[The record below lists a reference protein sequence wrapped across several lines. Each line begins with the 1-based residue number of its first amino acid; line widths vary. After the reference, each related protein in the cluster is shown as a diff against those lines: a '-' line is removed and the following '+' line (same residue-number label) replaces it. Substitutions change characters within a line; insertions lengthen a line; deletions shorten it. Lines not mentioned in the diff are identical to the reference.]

1 MPNVLFIQ
9 HEEEDRPGLVGE
21 SFAKLGYNV
30 YLEALA
36 TLSQRTF
43 QF

>member
-30 YLEALA
+30 YLEALNVGYWC
-36 TLSQRTF
+36 
-43 QF
+43 